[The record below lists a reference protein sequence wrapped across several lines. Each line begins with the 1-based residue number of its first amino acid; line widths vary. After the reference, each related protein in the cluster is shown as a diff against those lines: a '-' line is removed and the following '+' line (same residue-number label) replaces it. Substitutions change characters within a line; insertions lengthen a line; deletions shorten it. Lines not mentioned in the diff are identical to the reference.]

1 MGKSPRKGRAANPL
15 SGEVVFGCGSRVRIA
30 LEVLT
35 CRGQKG
41 IADIAGSYGLSVEE
55 VSEWAAVAMNALY
68 SAFGDAPE
76 KKKRRRRRKSAETN
90 PVTPS
95 SESCS
100 RSVQANSHAEAS
112 RSWARSKRR
121 FVEEL
126 LQRADHSVG
135 RGAGE
140 PADCDES
147 GLVLRSRS
155 EALAEALRELDRRNR
170 SRSPEP

>member
-1 MGKSPRKGRAANPL
+1 MDKSPHKSRAANPL
-15 SGEVVFGCGSRVRIA
+15 STEVVFGSGSRVRIA

-35 CRGQKG
+35 GKGQEG
-41 IADIAGSYGLSVEE
+41 IVDIARSYGLSVQE
-55 VSEWAAVAMNALY
+55 VSQWVGVAINALY

-76 KKKRRRRRKSAETN
+76 KKKRRRRRKGAETT

-95 SESCS
+95 SLSCS
-100 RSVQANSHAEAS
+100 RSVQSNSHSEAS
-112 RSWARSKRR
+112 RNWALSKRR

-126 LQRADHSVG
+126 LQRADLSVG

-147 GLVLRSRS
+147 GLVPRSRS
-155 EALAEALRELDRRNR
+155 EALAEALREHDRRKR
-170 SRSPEP
+170 SS